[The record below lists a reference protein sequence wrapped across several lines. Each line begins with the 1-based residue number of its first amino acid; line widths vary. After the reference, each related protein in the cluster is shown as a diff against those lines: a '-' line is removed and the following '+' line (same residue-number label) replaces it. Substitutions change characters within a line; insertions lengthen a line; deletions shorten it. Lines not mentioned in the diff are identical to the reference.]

1 MKTEDYEEWN
11 LVKVLIQ
18 KVLDKIH
25 SSKEAKRIYNGYI
38 FRPASESPI
47 LSCEVFFAVA
57 GNHAFDDRYEEFNIT
72 KLEGNKIRAFFQNYY
87 GAGEN
92 PEIINEFQQLVEL
105 SKK

>member
-72 KLEGNKIRAFFQNYY
+72 KLEGHKIRAYFQTHF
-87 GAGEN
+87 GAGEY
-92 PEIINEFQQLVEL
+92 PEIEKKFEQLVEL
-105 SKK
+105 LKK